1 MATAVEPNAKV
12 LTPEQRIIIP
22 GVGWEGYETM
32 LKWVGDGHVRITY
45 DRGDLELMSP
55 STEHEEYAEL
65 FGQLIFL
72 VTLELGIP
80 FLALGTTTWRKQAK
94 DRGLEADKC
103 FYLASL
109 PRIRGKKHKLDLGL
123 DPPPDLA
130 IEIEISRS
138 ALNRMGIYAALRVPE
153 VWRFDGETL
162 RIDRLRD
169 DRTYEP
175 AASSRFLPV
184 PPAEVVRWVAV
195 EEADD
200 DNVWARRLR
209 DWVRATLAPPSP
221 ADR

>member
-1 MATAVEPNAKV
+1 
-12 LTPEQRIIIP
+12 
-22 GVGWEGYETM
+22 M

-138 ALNRMGIYAALRVPE
+138 ALDRMGIYAALRVPE
-153 VWRFDGETL
+153 VWRFDGE
-162 RIDRLRD
+162 RLRAEALQED
-169 DRTYEP
+169 GTYATVTTSP
-175 AASSRFLPV
+175 SFPFLPLE
-184 PPAEVVRWVAV
+184 EVARWIRLG
-195 EEADD
+195 EESDD
-200 DNVWARRLR
+200 HTDWGRRFR
-209 DWVRATLAPPSP
+209 DWVRAEIAP
-221 ADR
+221 RIRGQ